1 MVSSGD
7 RGVPVVLAPSD
18 PDASSRPGSGSAE
31 HRRYQRQRKPTSGA
45 MDEFTGDEIHSRFS
59 GCIRDVV
66 AGYLLLLAGA
76 ELLIRVQEEVSTAA
90 QAHTQ

>member
-7 RGVPVVLAPSD
+7 RGVRVVLEPSD
-18 PDASSRPGSGSAE
+18 SDASSRPGSGSAE

-45 MDEFTGDEIHSRFS
+45 TGDEIHSRFS